1 MRIAIVSSYP
11 PRHCG
16 IGMYAHAQAAR
27 LRAEGLTVTVISPP
41 DGDGDVRV
49 PFSDG
54 REFREAARR
63 GASFDRIIVHFQ
75 PGLYYRP
82 GATAALSKIRTSLG
96 LLALV
101 RRRPQTEILVH
112 EAHRPTRWRPDH
124 VILRRAFAH
133 ARLVFHTNAEHEAF
147 ERDYR
152 MRVPA
157 QIVDHRDG
165 VHVEGPRDRD
175 AARRHLGLD
184 PSEPLFV
191 CAGFLHPW
199 KGFDRAVRAFGGSE
213 GPGRLVIVGSV
224 RDAVPANIDY
234 AAELRR
240 LADATDGVTLLE
252 AFQSDEDFD
261 AWVSAADRLI
271 LPYTRAWSSGALA
284 RARLLGTPAIVSA
297 VGGLLEQVGPED
309 EVIRSDDELRRA
321 IQRIRGSERSDV
333 AASRDAARPPS
344 AGPSRPS

>member
-16 IGMYAHAQAAR
+16 IGTYAHAQAAR
-27 LRAEGLTVTVISPP
+27 LRAEGHTVTVISPP

-63 GASFDRIIVHFQ
+63 GASFDRIVVHFQ

-82 GATAALSKIRTSLG
+82 GATAAVSKIRTSLG
-96 LLALV
+96 LRALV

-133 ARLVFHTNAEHEAF
+133 ARLEFHTNAEHQAF

-157 QIVDHRDG
+157 RIVDHREG

-184 PSEPLFV
+184 PSRTTP
-191 CAGFLHPW
+191 
-199 KGFDRAVRAFGGSE
+199 RVRRFPPSME
-213 GPGRLVIVGSV
+213 G
-224 RDAVPANIDY
+224 
-234 AAELRR
+234 LR
-240 LADATDGVTLLE
+240 
-252 AFQSDEDFD
+252 
-261 AWVSAADRLI
+261 
-271 LPYTRAWSSGALA
+271 SSGA
-284 RARLLGTPAIVSA
+284 RVRG
-297 VGGLLEQVGPED
+297 
-309 EVIRSDDELRRA
+309 
-321 IQRIRGSERSDV
+321 IRGSRATRDRGIGEGRRAGERRLRGGAPCGS
-333 AASRDAARPPS
+333 STRPT
-344 AGPSRPS
+344 A